1 MTVSRY
7 TGPNCRF
14 CRREGTK
21 LFLKGERCTLEKCA
35 YERRSYAPGQHGQ
48 GMRRKQSEY
57 SVQLRAKQK
66 LARIY
71 GVREGQFRSYYRE
84 ATRVQGVSGENLLRL
99 LESRLD
105 SVVFRLGFA
114 PSRKAARQL
123 VRHNHFAV
131 NGRRVNIPSYLTRPG
146 DVIDVSEK
154 SRQLEV
160 IHESLR
166 RARETVPW
174 LSVDKANLS
183 GSVLERPAREDIPT
197 MAEEQLVIE
206 FYSRV

>member
-1 MTVSRY
+1 MSRY

-35 YERRSYAPGQHGQ
+35 FERRSYAPGQHGQ

-84 ATRVQGVSGENLLRL
+84 STRVPGVSGENLLRL

-123 VRHNHFAV
+123 VRHNHFTV

-160 IHESLR
+160 FHESLR

-197 MAEEQLVIE
+197 LAEEQLVIE

>member
-1 MTVSRY
+1 MSRY

-35 YERRSYAPGQHGQ
+35 FERRSYAPGQHGQ

-66 LARIY
+66 LARMY

-84 ATRVQGVSGENLLRL
+84 ATRVPGVSGENLLRL

-123 VRHNHFAV
+123 VRHNHFRV

-160 IHESLR
+160 VHESLR

-197 MAEEQLVIE
+197 LAEEQLVIE

>member
-1 MTVSRY
+1 MSRY

-14 CRREGTK
+14 CRREGAK

-35 YERRSYAPGQHGQ
+35 FERRSYAPGQHGQ

-66 LARIY
+66 LARMY
-71 GVREGQFRSYYRE
+71 GVREGQVRGYYRE
-84 ATRVQGVSGENLLRL
+84 ATRVPGVSGENLLRL

-105 SVVFRLGFA
+105 SIVFRLGFA

-123 VRHNHFAV
+123 VRHNHFTV
-131 NGRRVNIPSYLTRPG
+131 NERRVNVPSYMTKPG
-146 DVIDVSEK
+146 DVIEVAEK

-166 RARETVPW
+166 RARESVPW
-174 LSVDKANLS
+174 ISVDKANLT
-183 GSVLERPAREDIPT
+183 GSITESPSRDDIPT
-197 MAEEQLVIE
+197 LVEEQLVIE

>member
-1 MTVSRY
+1 MSRY

-35 YERRSYAPGQHGQ
+35 FERRSYAPGQHGQ

-57 SVQLRAKQK
+57 SVQLRAKQR
-66 LARIY
+66 LARMY
-71 GVREGQFRSYYRE
+71 GVREGQFRGYYRE
-84 ATRVQGVSGENLLRL
+84 ATRVPGVSGENLLRL
-99 LESRLD
+99 LEGRLD

-114 PSRKAARQL
+114 ASRKAARQL
-123 VRHNHFAV
+123 VKHNHFTV

-154 SRQLEV
+154 SRQMEV

-183 GSVLERPAREDIPT
+183 GSVLERPCERGYPHAG
-197 MAEEQLVIE
+197 
-206 FYSRV
+206 

>member
-1 MTVSRY
+1 MSRY
-7 TGPNCRF
+7 TGPNCRL
-14 CRREGTK
+14 CRREGAK

-35 YERRSYAPGQHGQ
+35 FERRSYGPGQHGQ

-71 GVREGQFRSYYRE
+71 GVREGQFRKYYRE
-84 ATRVQGVSGENLLRL
+84 STRVPGVSGDNLLRL

-105 SVVFRLGFA
+105 SIVYRLGLA

-123 VRHNHFAV
+123 VRHNHFTV
-131 NGRRVNIPSYLTRPG
+131 NGRRVNIPSYLTSPG
-146 DVIDVSEK
+146 DVVAVVES
-154 SRQLEV
+154 SRKLEI

-166 RARETVPW
+166 RSRELVPW
-174 LSVDKANLS
+174 LSVDKANLT
-183 GSVLERPAREDIPT
+183 GTVVERCNREDIPT
-197 MAEEQLVIE
+197 PAEEQLVIE

>member
-1 MTVSRY
+1 MSRY
-7 TGPNCRF
+7 TGPNCRL
-14 CRREGTK
+14 CRREGAK

-35 YERRSYAPGQHGQ
+35 FERRSYGPGQHGQ

-71 GVREGQFRSYYRE
+71 GVREGQFRKYYRE
-84 ATRVQGVSGENLLRL
+84 STRVPGVSGENLLRL

-105 SVVFRLGFA
+105 SIVYRLGLA

-123 VRHNHFAV
+123 VRHNHFTV
-131 NGRRVNIPSYLTRPG
+131 NGKRVNIPSYLTAPG
-146 DVIDVSEK
+146 DVIAVVEGSK
-154 SRQLEV
+154 KLEI

-166 RARETVPW
+166 RSRELVPW
-174 LSVDKANLS
+174 LSVDKANLTGTVVER
-183 GSVLERPAREDIPT
+183 GSREDIPT
-197 MAEEQLVIE
+197 PAEEQLVIE

>member
-1 MTVSRY
+1 MSRY
-7 TGPNCRF
+7 TGPNCRI
-14 CRREGTK
+14 CRREGAK

-35 YERRSYAPGQHGQ
+35 FERRSYAPGQHGQ

-66 LARIY
+66 LARMY
-71 GVREGQFRSYYRE
+71 GVREGQVRGYYRE
-84 ATRVQGVSGENLLRL
+84 ATRVPGVSGENLLRL

-105 SVVFRLGFA
+105 SIVFRLGFA

-123 VRHNHFAV
+123 VRHNHFTV
-131 NGRRVNIPSYLTRPG
+131 NERRVNVPSYMTKPG
-146 DVIDVSEK
+146 DVIEVAEK

-166 RARETVPW
+166 RARESVPW
-174 LSVDKANLS
+174 ISVDKANLT
-183 GSVLERPAREDIPT
+183 GSITESPSRDDIPT
-197 MAEEQLVIE
+197 LVEEQLVIE